1 MAESAQRRAAEPEIR
16 RIAPDDVDA
25 VVAACSW
32 LFAAPASVPDLWD
45 PAAARERLITLCSAE
60 RSTAFVAELD
70 GAIIGFCTV
79 YLDLDALRVGQ
90 RAWLNELAVD
100 PEHRSRGIGGR
111 LLERARAW
119 AHEHGATQLLL
130 DSSTART
137 DAHRFYR
144 REQPTFEAMCFG
156 WRL

>member
-1 MAESAQRRAAEPEIR
+1 MDHSEAVSTIR
-16 RIAPDDVDA
+16 PLKPDDVDQ
-25 VVAACSW
+25 VVAACAW

-45 PAAARERLITLCSAE
+45 PSAAAQRLSRLCDAQ

-70 GAIIGFCTV
+70 HTIIGFCTV
-79 YLDLDALRVGQ
+79 YLDLDTLRFGQ
-90 RAWLNELAVD
+90 RAWLNDMAVD
-100 PEHRSRGIGGR
+100 PQHRSHGLGHR
-111 LLERARAW
+111 LLHTALGWAR
-119 AHEHGATQLLL
+119 EQGATQLLL

-144 REQPTFEAMCFG
+144 REQPTFEATCFG